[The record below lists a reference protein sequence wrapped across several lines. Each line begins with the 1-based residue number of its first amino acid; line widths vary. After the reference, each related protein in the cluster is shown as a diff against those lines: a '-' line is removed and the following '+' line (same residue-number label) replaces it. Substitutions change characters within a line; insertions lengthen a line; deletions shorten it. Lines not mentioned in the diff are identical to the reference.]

1 MRKGWRVEKS
11 AWGLALLVAFVGA
24 SPPGPRQAPAASP
37 IRMTVEVDWEV
48 PPLPVLPPL
57 ARSPLPTPTSPPPVE
72 VALTDGKI
80 LEILTASGAGPTQA
94 RGDGSWLA
102 GSGTKGRARLRVE
115 GNMGS
120 ELGLK
125 VAGQTFRSSLGS
137 LLEGPQRSAPKSGN
151 EIGFERL
158 PWDAIQVE
166 LSEPGSDGTVEPGA
180 AVSLTLGFNV
190 LTPEAASVNLRC
202 LAELRP
208 AQGGEPIWRQE
219 WQEVVPTNVLEPAK
233 HPLTITPRG
242 PEGTYILEVKT
253 SWEPQADPAGSRLGR
268 WVRRRRNPSQTTSAT
283 RRLTL
288 AVLSNSTP
296 SPAAPSKAEGGL
308 AAEAEVDAIDMTR
321 PWGHRP
327 SATGR
332 SPLDGTGRSSWTVPE
347 LALVDATLRDRL
359 RGWINRNGVEHST
372 LGAADSTGLAW
383 SAVGLRVA
391 HPDRPHRLTLTVTG
405 GHPALLGVA
414 LVADGGAGG
423 RGRVVLDASASG
435 SPILE
440 GAAPLTFSWPVWPDA
455 EAPVLVLVN
464 RSSSAPVQIGSV
476 TLTEL
481 AELTPASP
489 PRVLDRSIG
498 LHLAGLRSLER
509 FGGGDG
515 SGRVD
520 PFTQARN
527 LSSYLAHCGASSVV
541 LPEGLADRT
550 RRKSLEGQGDEDATG
565 PDRLDLLL
573 RIMARRGMTAW
584 VDVAF
589 DAPLP
594 GLPAP
599 DSAEAW
605 AEGLTRIDRRGIP
618 DGPYYMPIHP
628 RVRDAMAKKV
638 AEAVAP
644 RKTRANLAG
653 VLIRLGPG
661 STLPG
666 SPEMGLD
673 DATFARFVDS
683 VFEPGAASRVR
694 GQGSSDPGRFEA
706 RVHYV
711 EGAGKTPWL
720 AWRSKEVAGL
730 YTSLAREARRV
741 APGASLAVVTPG
753 LEAGPVGDEARRVD
767 LAGLEPSQ
775 GWRGVGLDLADWPTT
790 EGSPIVIRGVGLS
803 TDDLGHDLAT
813 SPELDDLVAARPG
826 RGAFLGVEAIEPEP
840 TPFRLSRPRL
850 TACPMIEG
858 TSGDE
863 PLGHTLATL
872 DPLRVLLSSTSVA
885 GQEERIRRFARVFAS
900 LPASTTDPAPEAKQ
914 PTGVVARSI
923 HSKDDTYLA
932 LANDTPY
939 PILMEAVLQ
948 APNGATV
955 VDLGRG
961 IRLEPEKGVGTIRLV
976 LELAPY
982 GVSGIQIGSTEV
994 ALVSVVPHAS
1004 MAVIDG
1010 MKAHY
1015 DDLSLA
1021 LKRLD
1026 RFPVGDPAIS
1036 TRNGPANPG
1045 FEPEMVQL
1053 ATSKVPSVVPGW
1065 ESLGEPGTAEVDRD
1079 KPHSGRGSLRL
1090 DSKAGVSA
1098 VVSEPFR
1105 TDARSSLTI
1114 RTWLRAD
1121 RADARIRVRID
1132 GLAAG
1137 RPYARQLELPT
1148 PSRGDWAESIIRA
1161 SQLPDGGLDSAR
1173 LRFDL
1178 LGPGRLWVDDVS
1190 VVGDALS
1197 ESERLNARRDLTA
1210 ALSAYREKRYA
1221 DFARLGG
1228 SHWARYVSS
1237 SPAPAIA
1244 GDRSGVIRTSETP
1257 SALPSSRRLR

>member
-1 MRKGWRVEKS
+1 
-11 AWGLALLVAFVGA
+11 
-24 SPPGPRQAPAASP
+24 
-37 IRMTVEVDWEV
+37 MTVEVDWDV
-48 PPLPVLPPL
+48 PSLPTLQ
-57 ARSPLPTPTSPPPVE
+57 ARSPLPTPTSLPPVE
-72 VALTDGKI
+72 ISLADGRI
-80 LEILTASGAGPTQA
+80 IEILTASVEKPAQA
-94 RGDGSWLA
+94 RPDGSWLA
-102 GSGTKGRARLRVE
+102 GSGTKGRIRVRIE
-115 GNMGS
+115 GSMGS
-120 ELGLK
+120 ELALK
-125 VAGQTFRSSLGS
+125 VAGQGFRSSLGS
-137 LLEGPQRSAPKSGN
+137 LLEGPQRSTPKSGN
-151 EIGFERL
+151 EIGFERV

-166 LSEPGSDGTVEPGA
+166 LGDPGSDGTVEPGA
-180 AVSLTLGFNV
+180 VVPLSIAFNV
-190 LTPEAASVNLRC
+190 LTPEAASINLKC

-208 AQGGEPIWRQE
+208 AQGGEPVWRSE
-219 WQEVVPTNVLEPAK
+219 WQEVVATNVLELAK
-233 HPLTITPRG
+233 HPLTMAPKG
-242 PEGTYILEVKT
+242 PEGTYVLEVKT
-253 SWEPQADPAGSRLGR
+253 SWEPQGDPAGTRLGR

-288 AVLSNSTP
+288 AVLSAQ
-296 SPAAPSKAEGGL
+296 SPALPAPSKSEGGL
-308 AAEAEVDAIDMTR
+308 AGDVEVDAIDMTR

-332 SPLDGTGRSSWTVPE
+332 APLDGTGRSSWTVPE
-347 LALVDATLRDRL
+347 VALVDSTLRDRL
-359 RGWINRNGVEHST
+359 RGWINKNGVEHST
-372 LGAADSTGLAW
+372 LATADSTGLAW

-405 GHPALLGVA
+405 GHPAMLGVA
-414 LVADGGAGG
+414 MVAGGGAGG
-423 RGRVVLDASASG
+423 RGRVVLDACASG

-440 GAAPLTFSWPVWPDA
+440 GAAPATFSWPVWPDA

-464 RSSSAPVQIGSV
+464 RNASAPVQIGSV

-481 AELTPASP
+481 AELPPAPP

-509 FGGGDG
+509 FGGGDIPT
-515 SGRVD
+515 RLD
-520 PFTQARN
+520 PLIQARN

-541 LPEGLADRT
+541 LPEGLAERF
-550 RRKSLEGQGDEDATG
+550 RRKALEGQGDEDSTG

-573 RIMARRGMTAW
+573 RVLARRGATAW
-584 VDVAF
+584 VDVDF
-589 DAPLP
+589 DGPLP

-605 AEGLTRIDRRGIP
+605 AEGLVRVDRRGIP

-628 RVRDAMAKKV
+628 RVREGMARKV
-638 AEAVAP
+638 AEAIAP
-644 RKTRANLAG
+644 RKSHPNLAG
-653 VLIRLGPG
+653 ILIRLGPG

-666 SPEMGLD
+666 SPDMGLD
-673 DATFARFVDS
+673 DATFARFVAS
-683 VFEPGAASRVR
+683 AFEPGSASRVR
-694 GQGSSDPGRFEA
+694 GQGSSDPARFEA
-706 RVHYV
+706 RVHYA
-711 EGAGKTPWL
+711 EGAGRLPWL
-720 AWRSKEVAGL
+720 AWRAREVASLYAGL
-730 YTSLAREARRV
+730 AQEARKV

-753 LEAGPVGDEARRVD
+753 LETGPVGEEARRVD
-767 LAGLEPSQ
+767 LAGLESSQ
-775 GWRGVGLDLADWPTT
+775 GWRGVGLDLAEWPTA
-790 EGSPIVIRGVGLS
+790 EGSPIVFRGVGLS

-813 SPELDDLVAARPG
+813 SPELDDLVAARPN
-826 RGAFLGVEAIEPEP
+826 RGALLGVEAIEAEP
-840 TPFRLSRPRL
+840 YPSRPTGPRL

-858 TSGDE
+858 TPGDE
-863 PLGHTLATL
+863 PLGHALATL
-872 DPLRVLLSSTSVA
+872 DPGRVLLSSTSAA

-900 LPASTTDPAPEAKQ
+900 LPTSPNRAHEPRQSS
-914 PTGVVARSI
+914 GVVARSI
-923 HSKDDTYLA
+923 HSGNDTYLA

-948 APNGATV
+948 APPGATV

-961 IRLEPEKGVGTIRLV
+961 IRLDPEKGAGTIRVV
-976 LELAPY
+976 LEMAPF
-982 GVSGIQIGSTEV
+982 GISGIQVGSPDVTV
-994 ALVSVVPHAS
+994 AKVEPHPGR
-1004 MAVIDG
+1004 AVIDG
-1010 MKAHY
+1010 MQAHY

-1026 RFPVGDPAIS
+1026 RLPPGDPTAS

-1045 FEPEMVQL
+1045 FEPEVVQL
-1053 ATSKVPSVVPGW
+1053 AASKVPSSVPGW
-1065 ESLGEPGTAEVDRD
+1065 EIAGEAGSAEVDRD
-1079 KPHSGRGSLRL
+1079 RPHSGRGSLRL
-1090 DSKAGVSA
+1090 DAKGGASA

-1121 RADARIRVRID
+1121 RGDIRIRVRID

-1137 RPYARQLELPT
+1137 RPYARQLDLPT
-1148 PSRGDWAESIIRA
+1148 PTRGDWAESIIRA

-1173 LRFDL
+1173 LRFEL

-1237 SPAPAIA
+1237 TPAAAIA
-1244 GDRSGVIRTSETP
+1244 GDRSGVIRTGEAP
-1257 SALPSSRRLR
+1257 SALPRGRQLR